1 MVDEYC
7 RKGKGAEQMSEEL
20 KAEIQRLTELNAE
33 MEKILRRQCSLCQL
47 RDHEVRC
54 EWCDIEK
61 ILNKI
66 KKEENKQ

>member
-1 MVDEYC
+1 
-7 RKGKGAEQMSEEL
+7 MSEEL
-20 KAEIQRLTELNAE
+20 KAEIQRLAELNAE
-33 MEKILRRQCSLCQL
+33 MEKVLRRRCALCQL
-47 RDHEVRC
+47 RGREVRC